1 MIAPAILIARLVI
14 MGGVLGFVAW
24 LIRRA
29 HVTAEDVVDE
39 DEGTPRGRH
48 LPAINPDFRDTNRRS
63 MAVDFEEERVRY
75 TGPHG
80 A

>member
-14 MGGVLGFVAW
+14 MGGVLGFVGW

-29 HVTAEDVVDE
+29 HVMADDVVDE
-39 DEGTPRGRH
+39 EEGGPRGVR
-48 LPAINPDFRDTNRRS
+48 LPAVNPDFRDTNRRS

-75 TGPHG
+75 TGPHS